1 MKLLILS
8 LVAFFIGS
16 IPTGLIIAK
25 ANGVDLKKKG
35 SGNIGATNVL
45 RSVGK
50 WQAFI
55 TLTGDF
61 LKGVIAVLIGRHFF
75 EGHLYYEGIVGLFSI
90 LGHNYSIFLKFRGGK
105 GVATSLGVLNI
116 YSPQTGLFTIIIW
129 IMTVLITKYSSLG
142 ALISFGVMPLSI
154 LLFDSREKFPIALL
168 ISGLLFI
175 RHRDNIARLTK
186 GTEPKVGAKS

>member
-1 MKLLILS
+1 M
-8 LVAFFIGS
+8 AFFIGS

-105 GVATSLGVLNI
+105 GVATALGVFLGIAPLAVCGALLVFGSVVWRSRYISLGSITAAAAMPAFVALFN
-116 YSPQTGLFTIIIW
+116 PQPALLL
-129 IMTVLITKYSSLG
+129 MTVAVA
-142 ALISFGVMPLSI
+142 ALVIWKH
-154 LLFDSREKFPIALL
+154 RE
-168 ISGLLFI
+168 
-175 RHRDNIARLTK
+175 NIQRLRA
-186 GTEPKVGAKS
+186 GTENRFKA